1 MENADTIPYS
11 AAFQGAATPLSS
23 KDTVENKSITTKS
36 LFSVDNR
43 HNQQPQP
50 RLHQNG
56 FQPFWFLFGSLF
68 IIGLINLTYHKWFV
82 SEITSFFRFSSRTI
96 INQEKENRKGV
107 FSLIF
112 YLIFFFNIAVFI
124 RYSAISFQLPFF
136 SLQNPLLTF
145 LLVTAIIA
153 AYSIIK
159 KIITAILT
167 VLFSDYS
174 RIQSLFQIDSQ
185 TVLVYATLLL
195 PLNFIY
201 IYTFPTPVFAIII
214 LIISA
219 LLFVFRLVKLF
230 INIRTNTTFHNYQII
245 LYLCSLEI
253 LPVVVLVKYL
263 VF

>member
-1 MENADTIPYS
+1 MENTDTIPYS
-11 AAFQGAATPLSS
+11 AAFQGAAIPLSS

-50 RLHQNG
+50 RLQQNG
-56 FQPFWFLFGSLF
+56 FQPFWFLFGSLI
-68 IIGLINLTYHKWFV
+68 IIGFINLAYHKWFI
-82 SEITSFFRFSSRTI
+82 SEFAAFFRFKSRVI
-96 INQEKENRKGV
+96 SHLEKENRKGV

-112 YLIFFFNIAVFI
+112 YLIFFFNFAVFI
-124 RYSAISFQLPFF
+124 RYSAISFRLPFF

-145 LLVTAIIA
+145 LLIAAIIA
-153 AYSIIK
+153 AYSIVK
-159 KIITAILT
+159 KIITALMTI
-167 VLFSDYS
+167 LFSDYS

-185 TVLVYATLLL
+185 AVLVYATLLL

-201 IYTFPTPVFAIII
+201 IYTFPLPVFTIII